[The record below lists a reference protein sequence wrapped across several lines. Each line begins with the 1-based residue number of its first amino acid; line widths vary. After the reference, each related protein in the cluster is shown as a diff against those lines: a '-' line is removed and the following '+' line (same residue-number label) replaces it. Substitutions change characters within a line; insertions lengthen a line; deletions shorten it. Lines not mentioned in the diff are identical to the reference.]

1 MYISMNYM
9 LIEAYSKNSKTK
21 ECLWVSEVGN
31 FQRLGETMLLLKNS
45 YWLIIG
51 L

>member
-1 MYISMNYM
+1 MNYM

-21 ECLWVSEVGN
+21 ECLWASEVGN
-31 FQRLGETMLLLKNS
+31 FQRLGEITLPLKNS
-45 YWLIIG
+45 YWPVIG